1 MRKNQ
6 VPEELKILFQ
16 KYNGILVELKKLE
29 SFIDDP
35 ANPQPEKKI
44 KIKKFLKAGQDL
56 NELILLIKRQGY
68 CPGSQEILNGFKK
81 KGV

>member
-6 VPEELKILFQ
+6 VPKEIKILFQ
-16 KYNGILVELKKLE
+16 KYNGILVELRKLE

-35 ANPQPEKKI
+35 ANLRPEKKA
-44 KIKKFLKAGQDL
+44 KVKQFLKAGRDL
-56 NELILLIKRQGY
+56 DNLILLIKRQGY
-68 CPGSQEILNGFKK
+68 RPGSQEILNGFKE